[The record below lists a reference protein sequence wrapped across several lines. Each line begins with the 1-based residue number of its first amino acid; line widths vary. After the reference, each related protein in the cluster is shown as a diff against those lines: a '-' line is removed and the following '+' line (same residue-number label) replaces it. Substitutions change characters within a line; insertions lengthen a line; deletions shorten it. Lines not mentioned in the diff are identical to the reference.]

1 MSIFEIL
8 MLVCFGFA
16 WPTSIYKSL
25 KSKSTEGKSVLF
37 LYIILFGYLM
47 GMLHKIFYNPDF
59 VIILYGFNFLM
70 VFADLMIFYYNK
82 KHITLKER

>member
-1 MSIFEIL
+1 MSVFEIG

-25 KSKSTEGKSVLF
+25 KSKSIQGKSVLF

-47 GMLHKIFYNPDF
+47 GMAHKVFYSFDF
-59 VIILYGFNFLM
+59 VIILYAINFLM
-70 VFADLMIFYYNK
+70 VLTDLIIYYNNK
-82 KHITLKER
+82 RNIALKES